1 MIDNGNHPET
11 RVVEA
16 RRRVRG
22 SGPILLL
29 AILFVAAT
37 FLAWYFSWFGR
48 EISDADVSK
57 YLVDERNPRHVQHAL
72 LQIQQRLER
81 GDTAVKQWY
90 PQILTLSGNPETE
103 FRLTVA
109 WLMGFDNQSTEF
121 HQTLLKLVKDE
132 QPIVRRNAALALVRF
147 NDASGR
153 EELLSVLQPYAVKA
167 PAGGTVASTL
177 KQGAEIARAALLARI
192 EQGDGRIVELRSPLP
207 GKINSII
214 KKNGTQATTGEGMLT
229 LNSDEGS
236 VYEALRGLS
245 LIGQPSDIPLIE
257 NYATRDDAS
266 ERVRQ
271 QAKLTV
277 KAIQSRPSKNSR
289 LIKLQVGKGGSA

>member
-1 MIDNGNHPET
+1 MSGNHPET

-72 LQIQQRLER
+72 LQIQQRIER
-81 GDTAVKQWY
+81 GDTSVKQWY
-90 PQILTLSGNPETE
+90 PQIIALTGNPETE

-109 WLMGFDNQSTEF
+109 WLMGFDNKSTEF
-121 HQTLLKLVKDE
+121 HQSLLKLVKDE

-153 EELLSVLQPYAVKA
+153 EELMSVLQPYPVKT

-177 KQGAEIARAALLARI
+177 KQGAEIARGALLARI
-192 EQGDGRIVELRSPLP
+192 QQVDDRIVELRSPLP
-207 GKINSII
+207 GKINSIT
-214 KKNGTQATTGEGMLT
+214 KPNGAQVATAEELLT

-245 LIGQPSDIPLIE
+245 LIGQPSDVQLIE
-257 NYATRDDAS
+257 SYAAREDAS
-266 ERVRQ
+266 DRVKQ
-271 QAKLTV
+271 QAQLTV
-277 KAIQSRPSKNSR
+277 KAIQRRAVTK
-289 LIKLQVGKGGSA
+289 

>member
-1 MIDNGNHPET
+1 MPVIVENPET
-11 RVVEA
+11 SVVDA
-16 RRRVRG
+16 RRRARA

-29 AILFVAAT
+29 AVLFLAAT

-48 EISDADVSK
+48 EISDADISK
-57 YLVDERNPRHVQHAL
+57 YLSDERNPRHVQHAL

-81 GDTAVKQWY
+81 GDKSVHQWY
-90 PQILTLSGNPETE
+90 LQLITLSSNPETE

-109 WLMGFDNQSTEF
+109 WVMGFDNQSTEF
-121 HQTLLKLVKDE
+121 HKALLRLVKDQ

-153 EELLSVLQPYAVKA
+153 EELLAVLQPYSLKV
-167 PAGGTVASTL
+167 PVDGLIASTL
-177 KQGAEIARAALLARI
+177 RQGSDIGRGALL
-192 EQGDGRIVELRSPLP
+192 GRIQQSNGEVVELRSPLP
-207 GKINSII
+207 GKINSIN
-214 KKNGTQATTGEGMLT
+214 KPNGSQVAAGEEVLT

-245 LIGQPSDIPLIE
+245 LIGQPNDVQLIQG
-257 NYATRDDAS
+257 YAARGDTT

-271 QAKLTV
+271 QAQLTIN
-277 KAIQSRPSKNSR
+277 AIQSRKT
-289 LIKLQVGKGGSA
+289 IH